1 MTAEVSEEDQAAMA
15 LKLHMNVK
23 QLIRDE
29 IKAALEDY
37 QFMGQLGGFQLG
49 EAVVRS
55 GVLNSV
61 VFRDAVKSVIV
72 QQMQKY

>member
-1 MTAEVSEEDQAAMA
+1 MQEVSEQEQADMA
-15 LKLHMNVK
+15 IKLHENVR

-37 QFMGQLGGFQLG
+37 QFMGQLGSFQLG
-49 EAVVRS
+49 EAIIRGGVFRS
-55 GVLNSV
+55 S

-72 QQMQKY
+72 QQMQRY